1 MNCHQKWTCSRG
13 GDSCSGGGF
22 VLLTLAD
29 VHSES
34 GAEKGHS
41 FPLCDRG
48 GMKKWKGEKNNLS

>member
-1 MNCHQKWTCSRG
+1 MNCHQKWACSRG
-13 GDSCSGGGF
+13 GDSRSGGGF

-29 VHSES
+29 VRSES